1 MRHAIVLDNADLCG
15 FWHYG
20 LPSPYRAKKSD
31 LDSRPF
37 EFISVTQEEAD
48 NFRRKY
54 GGKKTDFDPN
64 LHTLLISKNSLKA
77 YFSDKLRVRDEF
89 CDEFDGKTITD
100 VYFGD
105 NGFVLEVADIKEGE

>member
-1 MRHAIVLDNADLCG
+1 MRHAIVLDDADLCG

-20 LPSPYRAKKSD
+20 LPSPYRAHDSG

-37 EFISVTQEEAD
+37 EFVSVTQEEAD
-48 NFRRKY
+48 TFRLNY

-64 LHTLLISKNSLKA
+64 LNTLLVGKNSLKA
-77 YFSDKLRVRDEF
+77 YFSDRLRHMDKF

-105 NGFVLEVADIKEGE
+105 NGFVLEVADIE